1 MSSQL
6 IRKHLTFQETSEIL
20 IFKSSATVRRQ
31 VRNNPEKHFINSR
44 HFFSWTFSTILFTF
58 SIWRDFARSNTSL
71 DEDFS
76 IANVMK
82 VNDLSLWSRVDVN
95 YYKRGR
101 DTARG
106 FFCWRISSREQKYT
120 AALSYFT
127 GKKTFSWVLRPL
139 RCRSWNKK
147 VLSLSVLSE
156 SEPWSLRRPLSWPFC
171 ALGWRNPCGLLAL
184 HYGIFDV
191 FWRAGVRN
199 FLKSVSVSRLRLL
212 NFWCLGE
219 MTASFTNWS

>member
-71 DEDFS
+71 DEDFL

-127 GKKTFSWVLRPL
+127 GKKHSAEFWGRCAVALEIKRFCHCLCSQSLNLGVYGGLFHGLFALWAGVILAAFLRFIMVYSTYFDG
-139 RCRSWNKK
+139 RAFAIF
-147 VLSLSVLSE
+147 
-156 SEPWSLRRPLSWPFC
+156 WSLRLS
-171 ALGWRNPCGLLAL
+171 PCL
-184 HYGIFDV
+184 V
-191 FWRAGVRN
+191 
-199 FLKSVSVSRLRLL
+199 
-212 NFWCLGE
+212 
-219 MTASFTNWS
+219 